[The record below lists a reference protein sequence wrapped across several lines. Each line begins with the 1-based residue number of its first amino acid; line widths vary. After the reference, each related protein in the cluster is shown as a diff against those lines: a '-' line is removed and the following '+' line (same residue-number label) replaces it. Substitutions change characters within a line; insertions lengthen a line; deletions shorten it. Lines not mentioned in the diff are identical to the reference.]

1 MTYYP
6 GILLSFIEKNGFF
19 KIWYWKQ
26 DAVYIHVILMKRLKQ
41 FIWRKTKMCFIKDIE
56 FQKKKK
62 RSKFSK
68 FIYVNIDMYVHV
80 YLDLYV
86 CIYLTLLKSTMPRQN
101 PSAQS
106 YHTIIPHNHFVLH
119 RVRELHNLNRV
130 VLKMFCF

>member
-1 MTYYP
+1 
-6 GILLSFIEKNGFF
+6 
-19 KIWYWKQ
+19 
-26 DAVYIHVILMKRLKQ
+26 
-41 FIWRKTKMCFIKDIE
+41 MCFIKDIE

-86 CIYLTLLKSTMPRQN
+86 CIYLALLKSTMPRQN

>member
-6 GILLSFIEKNGFF
+6 GILLSFIEKNRFF

-62 RSKFSK
+62 E
-68 FIYVNIDMYVHV
+68 VNLV
-80 YLDLYV
+80 
-86 CIYLTLLKSTMPRQN
+86 
-101 PSAQS
+101 
-106 YHTIIPHNHFVLH
+106 
-119 RVRELHNLNRV
+119 NLF
-130 VLKMFCF
+130 M